1 MRACYHST
9 TKRLERSG
17 AKAGAVLSGVAA
29 HNQGLRVKLLQDQ
42 PSGGLGP
49 IEGPFEILDVQLRT
63 TNAVRYGDEITRR
76 VQSVLVELEACPET
90 RALAPDFHAGLKRL
104 HEELGV
110 PALALK
116 LPKPA
121 PRAKAPRTKAPPRT
135 KA

>member
-1 MRACYHST
+1 MHDTVRAHFAALESALEAT
-9 TKRLERSG
+9 PLPDDRKKRIADG
-17 AKAGAVLSGVAA
+17 IKKIA
-29 HNQGLRVKLLQDQ
+29 
-42 PSGGLGP
+42 
-49 IEGPFEILDVQLRT
+49 ILYVQLRE
-63 TNAVRYGDEITRR
+63 TNASRYGDEITRR

-135 KA
+135 KATR